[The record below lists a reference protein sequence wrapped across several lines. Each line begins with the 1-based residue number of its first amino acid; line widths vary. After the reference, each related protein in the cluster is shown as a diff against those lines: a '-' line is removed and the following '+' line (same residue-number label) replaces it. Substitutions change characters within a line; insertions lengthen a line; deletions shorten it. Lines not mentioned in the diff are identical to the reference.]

1 MLNFI
6 RSALGI
12 LLAATT
18 FTGMARSSEPN
29 YPTRPIRMV
38 LGFAAGGGTDV
49 TLRLLA
55 ARVSQ
60 QVGVPVVVE
69 NRTGAQGVLATQTVA
84 RAAAD
89 GYTILYNTSSLIT
102 APALMRDPGYDW
114 RRDLVPVAGLASV
127 PLILVTPTRLETPDI
142 RSFVA
147 LLKRQRDGLTYASAG
162 IGNVTHLAAAL
173 LLQGVDASAVNVP
186 YTGDG
191 PALSDVLRGT
201 VDFYMAT
208 INTAL
213 PFVREGRMRGL
224 AVTSPD
230 RAPSAPEIPTIAE
243 TVVPGYEVESW
254 NGLMAPAGTPDA
266 IVQRIGSEFL
276 RALQD
281 PETRSRLD
289 QMGVIPR
296 PRDQASYRRYV
307 EDEARKWQQVISA
320 AGIRLE

>member
-1 MLNFI
+1 MLNFKN
-6 RSALGI
+6 AVLGI
-12 LLAATT
+12 LLATTT
-18 FTGMARSSEPN
+18 FVGMARGVEPN
-29 YPTRPIRMV
+29 YPTRPIRIV

-60 QVGVPVVVE
+60 QVGVPVIVE
-69 NRTGAQGVLATQTVA
+69 NRPGAQGVIATQTVV
-84 RAAAD
+84 RATAD

-114 RRDLVPVAGLASV
+114 RRDLVPIAGLASV
-127 PLILVTPTRLETPDI
+127 PLILVTPMRLETSDI
-142 RSFVA
+142 RGFVA

-162 IGNVTHLAAAL
+162 IGNVTHLAVAL

-191 PALSDVLRGT
+191 PALADVLRGT

-224 AVTSPD
+224 AVTSPE
-230 RAPSAPEIPTIAE
+230 RTPGAPEIPTIAE

-254 NGLMAPAGTPDA
+254 NGLMAPAGTPDG
-266 IVQRIGSEFL
+266 IVQRIGAEFL
-276 RALQD
+276 GALQD
-281 PETRSRLD
+281 PDTQSRLG

-296 PRDQASYRRYV
+296 PRDQAAYQRYL
-307 EDEARKWQQVISA
+307 EEEARKWEQVIRT